1 MSETATFVDAV
12 LDGRALPEDIDDFIE
27 TWHESPDA
35 PDSVSKFLGLTPDE
49 YALWVEHPESLRFVF
64 AARKHRRSVS
74 EIRDVATAA
83 AAAARAEN
91 DGEAKKLLAWLKQ
104 TGRYVPIDRS

>member
-12 LDGRALPEDIDDFIE
+12 LQGRALPDDIDDYIE
-27 TWHESPDA
+27 AWHDTPGA
-35 PDSVSKFLGLTPDE
+35 PDSVSQFLGLTAAE
-49 YALWVEHPESLRFVF
+49 YALWVEHPQSLRFVF
-64 AARKHRRSVS
+64 AARKHHRSVA

-91 DGEAKKLLAWLKQ
+91 DDEAKKLLAWLKQ
-104 TGRYVPIDRS
+104 TGRYEPTDRS